1 MLTIAVTALCALGQ
15 PTLEA
20 DVGSRNRARYE
31 LGSGLS
37 FSFAD
42 GKHEVGLGGF
52 IQPSWA
58 IQDVEGEF
66 DQFLRARRTFLNLGG
81 EFFDERLGFFFQ
93 VDFTLPEPLLDAWLR
108 YSPWEWLDLQL
119 GQVLTPTNNREQL
132 HMESDLSFVQRSL
145 LSRTFSESGRE
156 FGAYMALD
164 IPVGGMLV
172 RPMLSITSG
181 DGRNSFGED
190 SRDRDV
196 GGLKYGG
203 RLDFLPFGDF
213 MERNRG
219 TVPDLCH
226 EKTPKLVLGG
236 AISRNS
242 GASGPNGAG
251 HDEFSL
257 FDQFGDRNQPDYVLV
272 YGDLLAK
279 WQGVSLL
286 FEFANASATSLE
298 GSFTNESATTLLLP
312 TEIASFLRLGNAIN
326 AQVGYVFDFGL
337 SVDARYTQLFQEF
350 GTDASLLQDTQA
362 FGGGL
367 AYYFFDHALKAQLNY
382 ERVGA
387 DGSPDIDTG
396 EFILQVIL

>member
-15 PTLEA
+15 PTMEG
-20 DVGSRNRARYE
+20 DVGPRNRASYD
-31 LGSGLS
+31 LGSGLT
-37 FSFAD
+37 FSFAE
-42 GKHEVGLGGF
+42 GEHEVGLGGF

-66 DQFLRARRTFLNLGG
+66 DQFFRARRTFFNLRG
-81 EFFDERLGFFFQ
+81 EFFDEKLGFFFQ

-108 YSPWEWLDLQL
+108 YSPWSWLDLHL

-132 HMESDLSFVQRSL
+132 HMESDLSFVERSL
-145 LSRTFSESGRE
+145 LSRTFSGSGRE
-156 FGAYMALD
+156 LGAYMALD
-164 IPVGGMLV
+164 IPLADMLI

-190 SRDRDV
+190 SRDRDA
-196 GGLKYGG
+196 GGLKYGA

-213 MERNRG
+213 AERNQG
-219 TVPDLCH
+219 TIPDFAH
-226 EKTPKLVLGG
+226 EAMPKLVVGG
-236 AISRNS
+236 AISRNY
-242 GASGPNGAG
+242 GASAPNGAG
-251 HDEFSL
+251 HNEFSF
-257 FDQFGDRNQPDYVLV
+257 FDQFGSRNQPDYVLV

-279 WQGVSLL
+279 WQGVSML

-298 GSFTNESATTLLLP
+298 GTFTNESATTLLLP
-312 TEIASFLRLGNAIN
+312 GEIASFLLLGNAIN

-337 SVDARYTQLFQEF
+337 AVDARYTQLFQEF
-350 GTDASLLQDTQA
+350 ATEDSLLQDTRA

-382 ERVGA
+382 ERLSQ
-387 DGSPDIDTG
+387 DGVPDVDTG
-396 EFILQVIL
+396 ELLLQVIL